1 MKGPGIKDY
10 LAEIQKRKEAAIE
23 QGEQY
28 LELSSK
34 ALHGD
39 ISPLHATMP
48 TCCQAIYKEML
59 EGDEIIKRPK
69 GTTGF
74 GSHLSVRFNLVDLAS
89 RPRLFP
95 DKKRGRPAKSEEEKV
110 ASKKGKVK
118 RNTNDLIELISGWLI
133 NNDWDVDSE
142 RDFIQ
147 ARKNDEV
154 WVINVN
160 GMKRGRKQTLGMKL
174 SEIIKNIQDTNV
186 HYSMAFNDSISYR
199 RQWSEIPNAV
209 KLGLNMSLLLAD
221 KKGNISKI

>member
-10 LAEIQKRKEAAIE
+10 LAEISKRKQAAIE

-59 EGDEIIKRPK
+59 EGDEIIQRPK

-74 GSHLSVRFNLVDLAS
+74 GSHLLVRFKLEDLDS

-95 DKKRGRPAKSEEEKV
+95 DKKRGRPAKSEEEKL
-110 ASKKGKVK
+110 ANKKAKVK
-118 RNTNDLIELISGWLI
+118 RNTQDLIELICNWLKDNGWE
-133 NNDWDVDSE
+133 VDSD
-142 RDFIQ
+142 RDFVQ
-147 ARKNDEV
+147 ARKKDEV
-154 WVINVN
+154 WVINVH
-160 GMKRGRKQTLGMKL
+160 GMKRGRKQTLSMKL
-174 SEIIKNIQDTNV
+174 TDVIKNIQDTNV
-186 HYSMAFNDSISYR
+186 HYSIAFNDSLSYR
-199 RQWSEIPNAV
+199 RQWSEIPKAV
-209 KLGLNMSLLLAD
+209 KLGLNMSLILAD
-221 KKGNISKI
+221 KKGNITKM